1 MANHSRVQRRGRRAP
16 PASGGAAR
24 RPRQSPSPVRTVRRI
39 PDIRRLILTVRA
51 GGRCEFD
58 GHNRYLFRHSL
69 TLTEGNFSEAAHIV
83 AFSERGPR
91 GTDAGRD
98 ASTDIHNVRN
108 LMLLCP
114 ECHKLID
121 DHPDEY
127 SVRVLRAFKRKHE
140 RRIEHLTSLKPD
152 SLTTAVVMQGNVA
165 GQRFAL
171 PPGQLHEAVAPR
183 YPKDDDPFLIDLSS
197 ITDVGDE
204 AYLTTATRKIDE
216 ELPRLYA
223 DHLDGHRVDHLSV
236 FAIASI
242 PVLVHF
248 GSRLSDKVP
257 TALYQR
263 HRGSEGWTWPETGV
277 SARYSFSALRKGS
290 SSDDVALLLSLS
302 GHVDPTGLP
311 ASIGRS
317 FTLYELRLASEVP
330 HTQFLTHRA
339 DLDAFER
346 EYQVALGM
354 IRLTHPRLK
363 LLHLVPAVPAPVAV
377 ACGRSLLRVDP
388 ALLVYDYRRAEGY
401 IGTLTVTKG
410 SL

>member
-1 MANHSRVQRRGRRAP
+1 MASHSRGQRRP
-16 PASGGAAR
+16 
-24 RPRQSPSPVRTVRRI
+24 PSPVRTVRTI

-58 GHNRYLFRHSL
+58 GHNKYLFRHPL
-69 TLTEGNFSEAAHIV
+69 TLTEGNFSQAAHIV

-91 GTDAGRD
+91 GTGAHRD
-98 ASTDIHNVRN
+98 ASTDIHDVKN

-121 DHPDEY
+121 DHPDEF
-127 SVRVLRAFKRKHE
+127 SIRVLRAFKRKHE

-152 SLTTAVVMQGNVA
+152 SLTTAVVLQGNVA

-183 YPKDDDPFLIDLSS
+183 YPRDDDPFLIDLSS

-204 AYLTTATRKIDE
+204 AYLKTATRKIDE

-223 DHLDGHRVDHLSV
+223 DHLDGRRVDHLSV

-242 PVLVHF
+242 PVLIHF

-263 HRGSEGWTWPETGV
+263 HRGSESWTWPETGV
-277 SARYSFSALRKGS
+277 PAGYGFSVLRQGPSPGDVVS
-290 SSDDVALLLSLS
+290 SC
-302 GHVDPTGLP
+302 
-311 ASIGRS
+311 R
-317 FTLYELRLASEVP
+317 
-330 HTQFLTHRA
+330 
-339 DLDAFER
+339 
-346 EYQVALGM
+346 
-354 IRLTHPRLK
+354 
-363 LLHLVPAVPAPVAV
+363 
-377 ACGRSLLRVDP
+377 
-388 ALLVYDYRRAEGY
+388 
-401 IGTLTVTKG
+401 
-410 SL
+410 